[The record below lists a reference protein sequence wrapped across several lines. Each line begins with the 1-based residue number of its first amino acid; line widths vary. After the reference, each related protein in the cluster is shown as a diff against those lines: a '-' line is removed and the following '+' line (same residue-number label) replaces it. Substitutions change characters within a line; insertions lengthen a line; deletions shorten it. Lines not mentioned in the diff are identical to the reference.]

1 MQTVRN
7 NTVQSVIITGCA
19 GLLGSHMSRHLLKRG
34 YRVIGIDNLSGGY
47 EDLLPDDEN
56 FVFYNFNLESS
67 TECPSRLDV
76 IFEEE
81 DPLACY
87 HFAAYAAEGLSAF
100 IRHFNYTNN
109 VLSSVNVINACIK
122 RDCKIVFTSSL
133 AVYGEARTPFKEDM
147 IPNPIDPY
155 GIAKYTVE
163 MDLEQASRQFGLKYT
178 IIRPHNVV
186 GIYQNIWDKYRNV
199 VGIFIRRALDNEPM
213 LVYGDGEQV
222 RAFSDIQY
230 YMEPF
235 EKLIDCCDGEIFN
248 LGSDQTHTL
257 NELANLVKRAAKGN
271 GVSATIEHVEP
282 RHEAKYAFCDHS
294 KAKKSNLKFED
305 NTDLESL
312 INEMFVWAIRQ
323 PKREQKHMRYE
334 IENGIYDYWK

>member
-1 MQTVRN
+1 MVRKN
-7 NTVQSVIITGCA
+7 RLKSVIITGCA
-19 GLLGSHMSRHLLKRG
+19 GLLGSHTSRHLLKRG

-47 EDLLPDDEN
+47 EDFLPDDEN
-56 FVFYNFNLESS
+56 FVFYKFNLESP
-67 TECPSRLDV
+67 TECVSKLDA

-81 DPLACY
+81 DPLVCY

-122 RDCKIVFTSSL
+122 HSCKIVFTSSL
-133 AVYGEARTPFKEDM
+133 AVYGDGRTPFKENM

-155 GIAKYTVE
+155 GIAKYAVE
-163 MDLEQASRQFGLKYT
+163 MDLEQAWRQFGLRYT

-230 YMEPF
+230 YMQPF
-235 EKLIDCCDGEIFN
+235 EELIDCCDREIFN

-257 NELANLVKRAAKGN
+257 NELAGLVKRSAKRNGISAA
-271 GVSATIEHVEP
+271 IEHVEP

-294 KAKKSNLKFED
+294 KAKKSNLKFQD

-312 INEMFVWAIRQ
+312 VNEMFAWAMAQ
-323 PKREQKHMRYE
+323 PKREQKYMSYE
-334 IENGIYDYWK
+334 IQKGIYEYWK